1 MQFHFYKISAHP
13 FFLVLALM
21 LLSDCVMA
29 QVQTT
34 VKREGVS
41 ESAPVESVEI
51 KSEKTVLEKYRDELL
66 EKIEQLDAKIDRLDA
81 LFLEMQKANAEDIRK
96 RIETERNF
104 YERLEM
110 LESKIDQKD
119 VGLSARVSRLEV
131 QSDGIK
137 RGIDDL
143 GNEIRRQ
150 DQPLISMRTELSGVQ
165 AEVDKLKFNLDEL
178 VRLESEQENKTQK
191 RFDDVDLKINA
202 IYENYVKKSELS
214 NELAAIS
221 ILTQKNEKLIDLIRQ
236 RIDSLD
242 GFQAQNASEAKR
254 LSTES
259 LKIADR
265 LALLQESIE
274 QMRSQISNLDDL
286 DGRVTD
292 FYVKLDDLE
301 KNKTNITDWD
311 YDRENIAADL
321 VRFNEEIT
329 RLESVSRVAGYAATA
344 ANEELQRVME
354 RINMLELVQPEVGDL
369 RFMREKL
376 DALEHQLSASD
387 FSKRIVEIEKNIKKI
402 EQKLTSSEVETPKE
416 KSKAKN

>member
-13 FFLVLALM
+13 LFLALALM

-143 GNEIRRQ
+143 GSEIRRQ

-191 RFDDVDLKINA
+191 RFDDIDSKITV
-202 IYENYVKKSELS
+202 IYESFVKKVDLS
-214 NELAAIS
+214 NELADLKVTI
-221 ILTQKNEKLIDLIRQ
+221 QKNEKLIDLIRQ

-242 GFQAQNASEAKR
+242 GFQVENASEAKR
-254 LSTES
+254 LSSES
-259 LKIADR
+259 LEIAGR

-274 QMRSQISNLDDL
+274 QMENQISKLNDL
-286 DGRVTD
+286 DCKFTE
-292 FYVKLDDLE
+292 FAVKLDDLE
-301 KNKTNITDWD
+301 RNKTNITDWD

-329 RLESVSRVAGYAATA
+329 RLESVSRDAGYAATA

-402 EQKLTSSEVETPKE
+402 EEKLTSSKVEMPKE

>member
-191 RFDDVDLKINA
+191 RFDDIDSKITV
-202 IYENYVKKSELS
+202 IYESFVKKVDLS
-214 NELAAIS
+214 NELADLKVTI
-221 ILTQKNEKLIDLIRQ
+221 QKNEKLIDLIRQ

-301 KNKTNITDWD
+301 RNKTNITDWD

-329 RLESVSRVAGYAATA
+329 RLESVSRDAGYAATA

>member
-1 MQFHFYKISAHP
+1 
-13 FFLVLALM
+13 
-21 LLSDCVMA
+21 MA

-301 KNKTNITDWD
+301 RNKTNITDWD

-329 RLESVSRVAGYAATA
+329 RLESVSRDAGYAATA

-402 EQKLTSSEVETPKE
+402 EEKLTSSKVEIPKE

>member
-1 MQFHFYKISAHP
+1 
-13 FFLVLALM
+13 
-21 LLSDCVMA
+21 MA

-242 GFQAQNASEAKR
+242 GFQVENASEAKR
-254 LSTES
+254 LSSES
-259 LKIADR
+259 LEIAGR
-265 LALLQESIE
+265 LALLQESSE
-274 QMRSQISNLDDL
+274 QMRSQISKLSDL
-286 DGRVTD
+286 DGKVTD

-301 KNKTNITDWD
+301 RNK
-311 YDRENIAADL
+311 
-321 VRFNEEIT
+321 
-329 RLESVSRVAGYAATA
+329 
-344 ANEELQRVME
+344 
-354 RINMLELVQPEVGDL
+354 
-369 RFMREKL
+369 
-376 DALEHQLSASD
+376 
-387 FSKRIVEIEKNIKKI
+387 
-402 EQKLTSSEVETPKE
+402 
-416 KSKAKN
+416 

>member
-13 FFLVLALM
+13 FFLALALM

-41 ESAPVESVEI
+41 ASAPVESVEI

-165 AEVDKLKFNLDEL
+165 AEVDELKFNLDEL

-242 GFQAQNASEAKR
+242 GFQVQNASEAKR

-274 QMRSQISNLDDL
+274 KMRSQISNLDDL

-301 KNKTNITDWD
+301 RNKTNITDWD

-321 VRFNEEIT
+321 VRFNEEIS
-329 RLESVSRVAGYAATA
+329 RLESVSRDAGYAATA
-344 ANEELQRVME
+344 ANDELQRVME

-402 EQKLTSSEVETPKE
+402 EEKLTSSKVEIPKE

>member
-191 RFDDVDLKINA
+191 RFDDIDSKITV
-202 IYENYVKKSELS
+202 IYESFVKKVDLS
-214 NELAAIS
+214 NELADLKVTI
-221 ILTQKNEKLIDLIRQ
+221 QKNEKLIDLIRQ

-254 LSTES
+254 LSSES
-259 LKIADR
+259 LEIADR
-265 LALLQESIE
+265 LALLQESSE
-274 QMRSQISNLDDL
+274 QMESQISKLNDL
-286 DGRVTD
+286 DGK
-292 FYVKLDDLE
+292 FIEFAVKFDDLE
-301 KNKTNITDWD
+301 RNKTNITDWD
-311 YDRENIAADL
+311 YDRKNIAADL
-321 VRFNEEIT
+321 ARFNEEIT
-329 RLESVSRVAGYAATA
+329 RLESVSRDAGYAATA

-376 DALEHQLSASD
+376 DALEYQLSASD

-402 EQKLTSSEVETPKE
+402 EEKLTSSKIEIPKE

>member
-1 MQFHFYKISAHP
+1 MQFHLDKIGAQPCS
-13 FFLVLALM
+13 LALALL
-21 LLSDCVMA
+21 LLSNFAMA

-34 VKREGVS
+34 VKREGAT

-191 RFDDVDLKINA
+191 RFDDIDSKITV
-202 IYENYVKKSELS
+202 IYESFVKKVDLS
-214 NELAAIS
+214 NELADLKVTI
-221 ILTQKNEKLIDLIRQ
+221 QKNEKLIDLIRQ

-265 LALLQESIE
+265 LALLQESSE

-301 KNKTNITDWD
+301 RNKTNITDWD

-321 VRFNEEIT
+321 ARFNEEIS
-329 RLESVSRVAGYAATA
+329 RLESVSRDAGFSATV

-402 EQKLTSSEVETPKE
+402 EEKLTSSKVEIPKE

>member
-1 MQFHFYKISAHP
+1 MQFHVYKISAHP
-13 FFLVLALM
+13 FFLALALM

-301 KNKTNITDWD
+301 RNKTNITDWD

-329 RLESVSRVAGYAATA
+329 RLESVSRDAGYAATA

>member
-13 FFLVLALM
+13 FFLALALM

-131 QSDGIK
+131 QSDGIN

-301 KNKTNITDWD
+301 RNKTNVIDWD

-329 RLESVSRVAGYAATA
+329 RLESVSRDAGYAATA

>member
-13 FFLVLALM
+13 FFLALALM

-191 RFDDVDLKINA
+191 RFDDIDSKITV
-202 IYENYVKKSELS
+202 IYESFVKKVDLS
-214 NELAAIS
+214 NELADLKVTI
-221 ILTQKNEKLIDLIRQ
+221 QKNEKLIDLIRQ

-254 LSTES
+254 LSSES
-259 LKIADR
+259 LEIADR
-265 LALLQESIE
+265 LALLQESSE
-274 QMRSQISNLDDL
+274 QMENQISKLNDL
-286 DGRVTD
+286 DGKFTE
-292 FYVKLDDLE
+292 FAVKLDDLE
-301 KNKTNITDWD
+301 RNKTNITDWD

-329 RLESVSRVAGYAATA
+329 RLESVSRDAGYAAAA

-354 RINMLELVQPEVGDL
+354 RINMLELVQPDVGDL

-402 EQKLTSSEVETPKE
+402 EEKLTSSKVEIPKE

>member
-254 LSTES
+254 LSSES
-259 LKIADR
+259 LEIADR
-265 LALLQESIE
+265 LALLQESSE
-274 QMRSQISNLDDL
+274 QMESQISKLNDL
-286 DGRVTD
+286 DGK
-292 FYVKLDDLE
+292 FIEFAVKFDDLE
-301 KNKTNITDWD
+301 RNKTNITDWD
-311 YDRENIAADL
+311 YDRKNIAADL
-321 VRFNEEIT
+321 ARFNEEIT
-329 RLESVSRVAGYAATA
+329 RLESVSRDAGYAATA

-376 DALEHQLSASD
+376 DALEYQLSASD

-402 EQKLTSSEVETPKE
+402 EEKLTSSKIEIPKE

>member
-202 IYENYVKKSELS
+202 IYENYVKKVELS
-214 NELAAIS
+214 NELAAYKVTI
-221 ILTQKNEKLIDLIRQ
+221 QKNEKLIDLIRQ

-254 LSTES
+254 LSSES
-259 LKIADR
+259 LEIADR
-265 LALLQESIE
+265 LALLQESSE
-274 QMRSQISNLDDL
+274 QMISQISKLNDL
-286 DGRVTD
+286 DIKVTD

-301 KNKTNITDWD
+301 RNKTNITDWD

-329 RLESVSRVAGYAATA
+329 RLESVSRDAGYAATA